1 LRRYRVRAGWQ
12 VKFCAS
18 QHQLEYVILVRLS
31 PTRSAAENNKPMPD
45 TNAPPRRDDDED
57 DAPSAEARMRL
68 ALGQLGT
75 RALPGRSGPSSP
87 APAIQSGPQRRTRFA
102 RDGEVPVERVPP
114 PARSPADLQRELG
127 EERAGRGRA
136 EQALQEAQ
144 ATVATLQAALAQA
157 DQAARTARAAVQ
169 EREAAMAGLRIE
181 LARGAAER
189 DALLDAQATRITG
202 NKPKRAAAA
211 SKPQRQEP
219 EPARWWLDYLKTSR
233 P

>member
-1 LRRYRVRAGWQ
+1 
-12 VKFCAS
+12 
-18 QHQLEYVILVRLS
+18 
-31 PTRSAAENNKPMPD
+31 M
-45 TNAPPRRDDDED
+45 
-57 DAPSAEARMRL
+57 
-68 ALGQLGT
+68 
-75 RALPGRSGPSSP
+75 
-87 APAIQSGPQRRTRFA
+87 
-102 RDGEVPVERVPP
+102 PVERLPP

-127 EERAGRGRA
+127 EERTGRGRA

-189 DALLDAQATRITG
+189 DALLDAQATRTAR

-211 SKPQRQEP
+211 PKPQRQEP
-219 EPARWWLDYLKTSR
+219 EPVRWWLDYLKTPR